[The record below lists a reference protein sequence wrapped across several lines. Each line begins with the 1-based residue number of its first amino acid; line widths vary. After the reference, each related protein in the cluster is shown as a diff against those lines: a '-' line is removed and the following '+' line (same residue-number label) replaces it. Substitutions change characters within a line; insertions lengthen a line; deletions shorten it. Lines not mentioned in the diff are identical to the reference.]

1 MAKEKKNKVETVM
14 NLLDKTLLRIICKT
28 DEERESMKAYLIA
41 NLLRDYGEQLGNS
54 FLVLKVAKYDTT

>member
-41 NLLRDYGEQLGNS
+41 NLAL
-54 FLVLKVAKYDTT
+54 F